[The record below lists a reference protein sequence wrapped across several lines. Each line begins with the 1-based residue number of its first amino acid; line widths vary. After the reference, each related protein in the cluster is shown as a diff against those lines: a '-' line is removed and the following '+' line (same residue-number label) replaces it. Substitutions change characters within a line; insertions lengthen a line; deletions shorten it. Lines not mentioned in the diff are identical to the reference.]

1 MAELVTIQRASTK
14 SAIVFIHGFS
24 GNVDRTWAKF
34 PSFLRDNSALES
46 WNIFGFGYPTS
57 LLPGTPGIWSADPDL
72 PKLALSFFTELDIPP
87 LSECDDIAIVAHSM
101 GGLVVERALA
111 DNSNQTQRIKH
122 LFLFGTPSAGVN
134 KANIMARLF
143 GMFVGGQVL
152 NMQANGDFITELRS
166 DWDRVIGAA
175 PRFQFLTIAGDKDNF
190 VPAESALNPFPR
202 KFRRVVAGDHLGMV
216 KPRNAQADVVRLL
229 VSALTQSE
237 EPVGPSSPLRLAA
250 ETGGASPEGMTIALE
265 ASRGQRHLASQEE
278 VVEAALALDSN
289 GQRADAMNLL
299 ERYQHLGTDVSGT
312 LAGRIK
318 RRWVQNGD
326 EADALWAFGLYKT
339 ALLTAQSAVET
350 QHTIG
355 QIFYHAIN
363 LSYLNQVAFNK
374 PAEAKEMA
382 ALGLKYARRKHP
394 ADVWSIATE
403 AEAWLYLGDYQEA
416 LSKYR
421 EMVALTPEKWKLAST
436 GQQAHQIAAKLN
448 RADLQQQLSNIFDPP
463 PASSLAAKTP

>member
-1 MAELVTIQRASTK
+1 
-14 SAIVFIHGFS
+14 
-24 GNVDRTWAKF
+24 
-34 PSFLRDNSALES
+34 
-46 WNIFGFGYPTS
+46 
-57 LLPGTPGIWSADPDL
+57 
-72 PKLALSFFTELDIPP
+72 
-87 LSECDDIAIVAHSM
+87 
-101 GGLVVERALA
+101 
-111 DNSNQTQRIKH
+111 
-122 LFLFGTPSAGVN
+122 
-134 KANIMARLF
+134 
-143 GMFVGGQVL
+143 
-152 NMQANGDFITELRS
+152 
-166 DWDRVIGAA
+166 
-175 PRFQFLTIAGDKDNF
+175 
-190 VPAESALNPFPR
+190 
-202 KFRRVVAGDHLGMV
+202 MV